1 MRDCCSDQLASVSV
15 LSRRSLSQ
23 LETSAATRKCP
34 ESVRPPAGMKPRW
47 KAYYEWTSIRR
58 RGDSV
63 MDRRAF
69 FTLVAGICLLDPLA
83 VRAQQAGK
91 ARAKGGALV
100 VVSDPM
106 SFRHR
111 VHIIV

>member
-1 MRDCCSDQLASVSV
+1 
-15 LSRRSLSQ
+15 
-23 LETSAATRKCP
+23 
-34 ESVRPPAGMKPRW
+34 
-47 KAYYEWTSIRR
+47 
-58 RGDSV
+58 

-106 SFRHR
+106 SLRHR